1 MAFDRQSIEKRD
13 FPIGRRGYEPDA
25 VDAHLQAVA
34 VEVEQLRRSS
44 SRRTE
49 TLATAASEQVRVIV
63 EAAETSAADIAREAE
78 EDARRTRD
86 EAAED
91 ARTTRQEAREQA
103 TEHVARVSEAT
114 TVMLQRV
121 EAMEAE
127 LGALIESLRTGANR
141 VSADLALLQGNMG
154 ELRAAASASE
164 PRGATAAA
172 AGDLTVDLDTEPDLV
187 TEEEIDEV
195 AVAELESEPTV
206 RDPAGA
212 TAPSQGDDSEGAR
225 LIALNMALNGTPR
238 EETERYLAENFNLDD
253 LDGLLD
259 EVYSRLGG

>member
-1 MAFDRQSIEKRD
+1 MAIDRQYIEKRD

-34 VEVEQLRRSS
+34 VEVEQLRLSS
-44 SRRTE
+44 TRRTE

-91 ARTTRQEAREQA
+91 ARTSREEAQEEAK
-103 TEHVARVSEAT
+103 EHVARVSEAT

-121 EAMEAE
+121 EAMELE

-154 ELRAAASASE
+154 ELTGAASASE
-164 PRGATAAA
+164 ARGATSAA
-172 AGDLTVDLDTEPDLV
+172 AGDLTVDPVTEPDLIA
-187 TEEEIDEV
+187 EEELDEV
-195 AVAELESEPTV
+195 AVAELESEPAV

-212 TAPSQGDDSEGAR
+212 TAPSQSDDSEGAR

-238 EETERYLAENFNLDD
+238 EETGSYLAENFDLDD